1 MGCSV
6 ASLLPRALEAPD
18 YDWSWCALNEA
29 GEFILK
35 CLNEVAAERRRR
47 ADDLALGERVGA
59 IKQFQHARFA
69 RTYADLLADPRY
81 GDAAR
86 FFLAD
91 LYGPEDYSERD
102 VQFARVVPAL
112 LKLFPREI
120 ISTVSD
126 LAALHALSE
135 RLDTAM
141 ALVVADGRVNGQVNG
156 QDYARAWRVVGE
168 PLSRE
173 RQVALMV
180 SIGTA
185 LDRHTRNMLMRHS
198 LRLMRAPA
206 HAAGLAALQRF
217 LETGFD
223 TFRTLRGAEDFLAII
238 AQRERALSIRLF
250 EGGDVPGDVLV

>member
-1 MGCSV
+1 MNAV
-6 ASLLPRALEAPD
+6 
-18 YDWSWCALNEA
+18 

-35 CLNEVAAERRRR
+35 CLNEVAAERRHR
-47 ADDLALGERVGA
+47 ADDPALGERVGA
-59 IKQFQHARFA
+59 IKQFQHARFE
-69 RTYADLLADPRY
+69 RTYADLLVDPRY
-81 GDAAR
+81 GGAAR

-91 LYGPEDYSERD
+91 LYGPEDYTERD

-120 ISTVSD
+120 VVTVSE

-141 ALVVADGRVNGQVNG
+141 ALALAGDPVNRLS
-156 QDYARAWRVVGE
+156 YAQAWRTVGE
-168 PLSRE
+168 PQSRE
-173 RQVALMV
+173 RQIALMV

-198 LRLMRAPA
+198 LRLMRSPA

-223 TFRTLRGAEDFLAII
+223 TFRTMRGAEDFLAII
-238 AQRERALSIRLF
+238 AQRERALSVRLF
-250 EGGDVPGDVLV
+250 EGDGVPGDLLA

>member
-1 MGCSV
+1 M
-6 ASLLPRALEAPD
+6 
-18 YDWSWCALNEA
+18 NEV
-29 GEFILK
+29 GEFILQ
-35 CLNEVAAERRRR
+35 CLNEVKAERRHR
-47 ADDLALGERVGA
+47 ADDLALGERVAA
-59 IKQFQHARFA
+59 IKQFQHARFE
-69 RTYADLLADPRY
+69 RTYADLLVDPRY
-81 GDAAR
+81 GGAAR

-120 ISTVSD
+120 IATVSE

-141 ALVVADGRVNGQVNG
+141 AQALAGQRLDGYT
-156 QDYARAWRVVGE
+156 YAQAWRSVGE
-168 PLSRE
+168 PQSRD
-173 RQVALMV
+173 RQITLMV

-206 HAAGLAALQRF
+206 HAAGLTALQRF

-223 TFRTLRGAEDFLAII
+223 TFRTLRGAKEFLAII
-238 AQRERALSIRLF
+238 AEREGALSARLF
-250 EGGDVPGDVLV
+250 EGEDVLGDMLA